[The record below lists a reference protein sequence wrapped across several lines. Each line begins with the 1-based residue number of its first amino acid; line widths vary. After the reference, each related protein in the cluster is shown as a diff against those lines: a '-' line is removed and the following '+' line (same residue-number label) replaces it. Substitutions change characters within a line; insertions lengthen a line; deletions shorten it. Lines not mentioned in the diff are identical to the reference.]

1 MPSIDAYREMKTRE
15 KSRTVIQ
22 KKWSRSLTRGSKCSD
37 LTGKMFMLCIGGRL
51 LEVLAHGCLIEK
63 STILAM
69 IDQNMIFSHRSFTD
83 FHPEHNENVH
93 TLELKCAPSKT
104 LFTKRDS
111 RIPWGVFQ
119 PSKIMH
125 IIFTGSTPFTVL
137 FCFILFSSQVN
148 FI

>member
-1 MPSIDAYREMKTRE
+1 MLSQIVLMPSIDAYREMKTRE

-22 KKWSRSLTRGSKCSD
+22 KKWSRSLTRGSECSD

-83 FHPEHNENVH
+83 FQFNF
-93 TLELKCAPSKT
+93 KSIFIYCFRMPSINDFVDCKH
-104 LFTKRDS
+104 
-111 RIPWGVFQ
+111 Q
-119 PSKIMH
+119 M
-125 IIFTGSTPFTVL
+125 VL
-137 FCFILFSSQVN
+137 QAQ
-148 FI
+148 

>member
-1 MPSIDAYREMKTRE
+1 MLSQIVLMPSIDAYREMKTRE
-15 KSRTVIQ
+15 KSVIQ

-83 FHPEHNENVH
+83 FQFNF
-93 TLELKCAPSKT
+93 KSIFIYCFRMPSINDFIDCKH
-104 LFTKRDS
+104 R
-111 RIPWGVFQ
+111 
-119 PSKIMH
+119 M
-125 IIFTGSTPFTVL
+125 VL
-137 FCFILFSSQVN
+137 QAQ
-148 FI
+148 